1 MTLETFDGERNM
13 EEIGGKMKIEEVNG
27 KWKIEDCGE
36 EGPVSET
43 GGKLK
48 IGMDEVM
55 AVTPEQTAECI
66 PGSIPGTVSYAIP
79 GTVPQKRNLWKT
91 FRSALYPLA
100 MLVVV
105 ALALGAHLTNLDA
118 MKKLHSGTETA
129 LSPEAQKAFEQ
140 KIEAEFQEY
149 SAENQ
154 RLKAEFETALNEIL
168 ARNFT
173 KAENAIPEVTARFS
187 SFGAC
192 NKLCFKMVKDQLKGT
207 QELQAALIDAL
218 QAVNGPCGQGIAEV
232 NDLLE
237 SFQQKLLENSNDFRS
252 SIAEVLE
259 EPQFQMIALQ
269 LEGTMGQVSES
280 AVKLVSANVIAEI
293 GAALEV
299 ACIRSTIRMVSRILG
314 KAAGKLIA
322 AGGGGAACA
331 VADGPLPIGDIAG
344 AALAAGGA
352 VWTAW
357 DIYQAKKVIPR
368 EMRTTLEGSVRKCR
382 SDLNARAL
390 EKAKELLDSAAGTN
404 AELKN
409 GILANGGE
417 K

>member
-1 MTLETFDGERNM
+1 M

-27 KWKIEDCGE
+27 KWKIEDFGE
-36 EGPVSET
+36 EDSVSET

-48 IGMDEVM
+48 IGMDEIM
-55 AVTPEQTAECI
+55 AVAPEQTAECI

-79 GTVPQKRNLWKT
+79 GTVPQKRNLWEK
-91 FRSALYPLA
+91 FLSALYPLT
-100 MLVVV
+100 MLAV
-105 ALALGAHLTNLDA
+105 ASLAFGSHMASLDA
-118 MKKLHSGTETA
+118 MKKLHSGTEMA
-129 LSPEAQKAFEQ
+129 LSPEVQKAFEQ

-154 RLKAEFETALNEIL
+154 RLKAEFENALNEIL

-173 KAENAIPEVTARFS
+173 NAEKAIPGVTARFS

-192 NKLCFKMVKDQLKGT
+192 NKLCFKMVKDRIKGT
-207 QELQAALIDAL
+207 QELQAALLDAL

-252 SIAEVLE
+252 SVAEVLE
-259 EPQFQMIALQ
+259 EPQFQQIALK

-280 AVKLVSANVIAEI
+280 AVKLVSANVMAEI
-293 GAALEV
+293 GAALELV
-299 ACIRSTIRMVSRILG
+299 CIRSTIRVVSRILG
-314 KAAGKLIA
+314 NAAGKLIA

-344 AALAAGGA
+344 AAIAAGGA
-352 VWTAW
+352 IWTAW

-368 EMRTTLEGSVRKCR
+368 EMRRTLEESVRKCR

-390 EKAKELLDSAAGTN
+390 EKAKEFLDSAAGTN

-409 GILANGGE
+409 KILANGDE